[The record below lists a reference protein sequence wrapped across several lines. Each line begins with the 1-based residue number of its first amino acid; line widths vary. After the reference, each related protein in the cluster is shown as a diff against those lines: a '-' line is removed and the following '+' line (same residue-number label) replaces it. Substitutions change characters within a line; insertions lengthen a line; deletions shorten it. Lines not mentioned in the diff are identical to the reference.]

1 VLGQGE
7 PILELRDISKR
18 FGGLVALS
26 EISISVAP
34 GTVHGIIGPNG
45 AGKSTLFNVITGLLR
60 PNSGEILFRGKLLGR
75 IPPHCRVPLGM
86 ARTFQNIRLLKDMSV
101 EDNVLIG
108 QHVHTPTPVLSIISG
123 THLADEWEDKAK
135 KVADA
140 CLRKVGLES
149 KKHELARNLS
159 YGQQKLVEFA
169 RALAAQPQLILLDEP
184 AAGMNVKEKS
194 ELLHMISKL
203 REEKYTVVL
212 IEHDMKLVMN
222 ICDQITVLNHGK
234 KIAEGMP
241 RMVRNHPAVI
251 AAYLGKGGDVRAG
264 TC

>member
-1 VLGQGE
+1 
-7 PILELRDISKR
+7 
-18 FGGLVALS
+18 
-26 EISISVAP
+26 
-34 GTVHGIIGPNG
+34 
-45 AGKSTLFNVITGLLR
+45 
-60 PNSGEILFRGKLLGR
+60 
-75 IPPHCRVPLGM
+75 
-86 ARTFQNIRLLKDMSV
+86 MSV